1 MSEEVDNKTVFSL
14 IEVTR
19 SIQKTLSERYSSPFW
34 VKAEMSKL
42 NRYIHSG
49 HCYPELI
56 EKHDGKIIA
65 QVKATLWKDD
75 YKAINDKFLR
85 VLNEP
90 LKDGIKILFLA
101 RISFDPVYGLA
112 IRIIDVDP
120 DYTLGDLEKEKQETI
135 RKLKEEGVFDTN
147 KKLKIPL
154 LLQRIAIISVET
166 SKGYADFLN
175 VLDTNP
181 WHYSFF
187 HFLFP
192 TLLQGDKAIDS
203 IKFQLERIRKVINHF
218 DAVAIIRGG
227 GGDIGLSCFN
237 DYGLAKEVALFPIPV
252 ITGIGHT
259 TNETV
264 VEMISYSNAITPTK
278 IAEYLIQVFHNFS
291 VPVHNAEEKI
301 IERVRRLIRDER
313 SRLFAEVK
321 IFRSGTENVLNEQR
335 FLIKEQV
342 QRMQNFSRFLFKTQL
357 EHLSNCVHKVKQG
370 VNSFHVNQRMEI
382 YHFSISLKN
391 STKAQVRQFVLLL
404 QGLEKNIINMSPLNV
419 LKRGYSITMA
429 NGVSI
434 KSIKQVKENETIE
447 TIVFDGKINSV
458 VKSTKKQHKNE

>member
-1 MSEEVDNKTVFSL
+1 MSEEVDKKTVFSL

-19 SIQKTLSERYSSPFW
+19 SIQKTLSDRYSSPFW

-65 QVKATLWKDD
+65 QVKSTLWKDD
-75 YKAINDKFLR
+75 YKTINDKFLR

-135 RKLKEEGVFDTN
+135 RKLKEEGVFDAN

-237 DYGLAKEVALFPIPV
+237 DYGLAKELALFPIPV

-264 VEMISYSNAITPTK
+264 VEMISFSNAITPTK

-301 IERVRRLIRDER
+301 IERARRLLRDER
-313 SRLFAEVK
+313 GKLYTEVK
-321 IFRSGTENVLNEQR
+321 IFRSGTDNVLNEHR
-335 FLIKEQV
+335 FQINGQV
-342 QRMQNFSRFLFKTQL
+342 QRIQNYSRFLLKTQL
-357 EHLSNCVHKVKQG
+357 DHLSSCVHKVKQG
-370 VNSFHVNQRMEI
+370 VNSFYINKSLEI
-382 YHFSISLKN
+382 NHFSTSLKN
-391 STKAQVRQFVLLL
+391 STKTQIRQFVLVLL
-404 QGLEKNIINMSPLNV
+404 GLEKNIMNMSPQNV
-419 LKRGYSITMA
+419 LKRGYSITMT

-434 KSIKQVKENETIE
+434 KSIKQVKENEIIE
-447 TIVFDGKINSV
+447 TIVFDGKIDSV